1 MFHSLPRRA
10 STASAL
16 VLAGLLQACGSD
28 VADSSPAGTAVSK
41 PAVVGFV
48 SVDQPMQN
56 ASASVIDL
64 ATPAAAQSLGA
75 TNANGMFT
83 GAGLKAGGNYRIT
96 SKGGTLAD
104 GTPLNG
110 TMAAE
115 VRNYSGG
122 LVYLTPLT
130 TLASRYLAAHPELDL
145 PKAEAAVRRFLDLP
159 ENRDLGAGSSASTPE
174 FSYSK
179 FIAAMGDAG
188 MDRFIDSLVAKMDAT
203 PATTVSFAA
212 GPLLQSGSGAIA
224 TYVGSALVEGALN
237 ELGGMVVSSALSG
250 LGLGDQTGAQIGQ
263 INEQLRAIQNQL
275 RDMQTQLS
283 NVQLVTSRIAT
294 DLKMAQYNDGVS
306 TLGPLLQTVQA
317 LTTELTALV
326 NESNDVK
333 LTESYKQR
341 RTDFLN
347 SVCKIY
353 TIDRSFSPSSDVIDN
368 RLRGL
373 QAGATPLIT
382 LYKQA
387 KTVNRL
393 LFNADDSQDLYAVRK
408 YWETVQAQL
417 FKLVDVYLSVGPSA
431 DGCNAKIASKRY
443 PANDSNPTYK
453 HERENLVNGFK
464 QRQLAQLPLYPPQL
478 LPKDTAVDLQ
488 RDIMVR
494 TQAPIKSVMTAYSW
508 ARGYSTSQDSL
519 WNYAHI
525 TMASDQ
531 SPMPASP
538 AYLRQ
543 GWRLINNDELR
554 RYFLQGYDMAVQY
567 GWPAASVWG
576 DWNAVMEDITI
587 SDEYYLVG
595 FNPAR
600 RNYGVLYS
608 NTSAQGVAI
617 AVRPLVPG
625 EDYRP
630 K

>member
-1 MFHSLPRRA
+1 M
-10 STASAL
+10 
-16 VLAGLLQACGSD
+16 QACGSD
-28 VADSSPAGTAVSK
+28 VADSNPVGAAAPK
-41 PAVVGFV
+41 PAAVGFV
-48 SVDQPMQN
+48 SFDQPMYG
-56 ASASVIDL
+56 ASASVVDL
-64 ATPAAAQSLGA
+64 SNPAAVLSLGA

-83 GAGLKAGGNYRIT
+83 GGGLKPGGNYRIK
-96 SKGGTLAD
+96 SQGGTLSD
-104 GTPLNG
+104 GTVLAG

-122 LVYLTPLT
+122 VIYLTPLT
-130 TLASRYLAAHPELDL
+130 TLASRYLAAHPQLDL
-145 PKAEAAVRRFLDLP
+145 PAAEAAVRRFLELP
-159 ENRDLGAGSSASTPE
+159 ENRDLGAGSSKSTPE
-174 FSYSK
+174 FDYSK
-179 FIAAMGDAG
+179 FYAAMGSTG
-188 MDRFIDSLVAKMDAT
+188 MDGFIDSLVAKMDAV
-203 PATTVSFAA
+203 PATTLSFA
-212 GPLLQSGSGAIA
+212 GRPLLQSGTGSLA
-224 TYVGSALVEGALN
+224 TYVGSALVEGALS
-237 ELGGMVVSSALSG
+237 ELGGMAVSNALSG
-250 LGLGDQTGAQIGQ
+250 LGLGDQTGAQLSQ

-294 DLKMAQYNDGVS
+294 DLKMAQYNDGVA
-306 TLGPLLQTVQA
+306 TLGTLLQTVQA
-317 LTTELTALV
+317 LTTDLTALV
-326 NESNDVK
+326 NESDAVK
-333 LTESYKQR
+333 LTDSYKQR

-353 TIDRSFSPSSDVIDN
+353 TIDRSFSSSSDVIDN

-382 LYKQA
+382 LYKQS

-417 FKLVDVYLSVGPSA
+417 FKLVDVYLSVGPSE
-431 DGCNAKIASKRY
+431 DGCNAKVTSKRY

-453 HERENLVNGFK
+453 HEREDLVNGFK
-464 QRQLAQLPLYPPQL
+464 QRQLAQLTLYPTQL

-494 TQAPIKSVMTAYSW
+494 TQAPVKGVMTAYPW

-519 WNYAHI
+519 WNYAHL

-587 SDEYYLVG
+587 SDEYFLVG

-600 RNYGVLYS
+600 RNYGALYS